1 MQSTS
6 DFRKH
11 LRSYHQDLY
20 SESDPKQSKIRN
32 VFTKSDKSSR
42 DSQIKRR
49 SLWTDFT
56 LADKQHADS
65 KLTDWIANH
74 SQSFSVVEHED
85 FREFSAAL
93 RCDYQVPCR
102 NTIKNRIIAR
112 WTERK
117 KIVRQKLRQDLAG
130 RRCGL
135 TTDMWTSSAK
145 RGYMLITAHYV
156 DAHWDMKNVIIAF
169 IRVIYPHT
177 GKRLADH
184 LVEAAKSMDPMMLES
199 V

>member
-1 MQSTS
+1 MYDFIANDPCEDKYRWFCLPCKAINKNQKWIMQSTS
-6 DFRKH
+6 NFRKH

-32 VFTKSDKSSR
+32 VFTKSDKSSG

-102 NTIKNRIIAR
+102 STIKNRIIAR
-112 WTERK
+112 
-117 KIVRQKLRQDLAG
+117 
-130 RRCGL
+130 
-135 TTDMWTSSAK
+135 
-145 RGYMLITAHYV
+145 
-156 DAHWDMKNVIIAF
+156 
-169 IRVIYPHT
+169 
-177 GKRLADH
+177 
-184 LVEAAKSMDPMMLES
+184 
-199 V
+199 